1 MQTDVRTYVFNINNN
16 IMIPTKTVEFSV
28 LDEVRGYLITQS
40 NHVKSKTLTQ
50 ETKKQNRNEL
60 NLLAQMRGCVI
71 LLSSYISSKT
81 IIKETKK
88 PTRDGFRTKSSPDRI
103 LRRSVGFSSVFT
115 TFIFHGK
122 P

>member
-71 LLSSYISSKT
+71 LLSSYINPFAPTNSIHHFLALKSNYNIIFCLLIT
-81 IIKETKK
+81 IY
-88 PTRDGFRTKSSPDRI
+88 F
-103 LRRSVGFSSVFT
+103 LFF
-115 TFIFHGK
+115 
-122 P
+122 